1 MSMDLEK
8 IVQYILLTR
17 SDLTREEVLKRIYE
31 KKKSAEGYLLDETA
45 ARIVA
50 SELGVKIPSIET
62 EISWKELSIEKL
74 VSGLNDVTIT
84 GRVIIVYSVRKFS
97 RPDFTESKVARL
109 LIADK
114 IGKIQT
120 VLWDDKAALVE
131 KRKITPGQIIK
142 ILHGY
147 VREGRNGKLE
157 LHVGNGGEIQI
168 SPPDVVES
176 EYPPIESFVEK
187 IGAITGASKTANI
200 AGVVRKV
207 FPVSDFERP
216 DGTQGKVRRLQLQDE
231 TGRIMVVFWNQKVDE
246 LGDVKE
252 GESLR
257 IMNARVKGLA
267 GRQVELHAERN
278 TQIEKTTENFC
289 PDFQVKLVKIGKL
302 RPKMPFVNVLARVA
316 KVEDLRKFKRSNND
330 IGQVLTLHLRDET
343 GRVQLNLWNEKA
355 VLVEEVKP
363 GDIIL
368 VKGAYTRQR
377 FEKLELNLGKKGKIR
392 LNPPLTETEKLLS
405 FMEEKA
411 KSIGEIKE
419 VEGPITIEATVAT
432 TPDIR
437 EVTTSRKEKVK
448 VASFIVAD
456 ATGKINVSLWR
467 QLADRAKGLSVGTRI
482 LLKDVYVKRGFAN
495 QLELTTR
502 ASTKLKVLSK
512 PELKLKNGTNEPQ

>member
-8 IVQYILLTR
+8 IVQRILLTR
-17 SDLTREEVLKRIYE
+17 SDLTRGEVLKRIYE
-31 KKKSAEGYLLDETA
+31 KKRSAEGYLLDETA

-50 SELGVKIPSIET
+50 SELGVEIPSTKT

-97 RPDFTESKVARL
+97 RPDLTESKVARL

-114 IGKIQT
+114 TGRIQT
-120 VLWDDKAALVE
+120 VLWDDKATLVE
-131 KRKITPGQIIK
+131 KGKVTPGLIVK

-176 EYPPIESFVEK
+176 EYPSIDSFVEK
-187 IGAITGASKTANI
+187 IGAITSTSKTANI

-216 DGTQGKVRRLQLQDE
+216 DGTWGKVRRLKLQDE
-231 TGRIMVVFWNQKVDE
+231 TGRITVVFWNQKVDE

-252 GESLR
+252 GECLR
-257 IMNARVKGLA
+257 IMNARVKELA
-267 GRQVELHAERN
+267 GRQVELHAERS
-278 TQIEKTTENFC
+278 TQIEKITEKAFC
-289 PDFQVKLVKIGKL
+289 PDFQVKLVKIREL
-302 RPKMPFVNVLARVA
+302 RPKMPFVNVLAKVV
-316 KVEDLRKFKRSNND
+316 KVEGLRKFKRSNND

-343 GRVQLNLWNEKA
+343 GAVQLNLWDEKA

-363 GDIIL
+363 GDIVL
-368 VKGAYTRQR
+368 VEGAYTRQR

-405 FMEEKA
+405 FVEEKA

-419 VEGPITIEATVAT
+419 GEGPITIEATVVT
-432 TPDIR
+432 TPAIR
-437 EVTTSRKEKVK
+437 EVTTSRKERVK

-467 QLADRAKGLSVGTRI
+467 QLADRAKKLSVGTRI

-502 ASTKLKVLSK
+502 ASTKLEILSN
-512 PELKLKNGTNEPQ
+512 PESKGEKWN

>member
-1 MSMDLEK
+1 MSMDLER
-8 IVQYILLTR
+8 IVQCILLTR
-17 SDLTREEVLKRIYE
+17 SDLTREEVLRRIYE
-31 KKKSAEGYLLDETA
+31 KKRSAEGYLLDETA

-50 SELGVKIPSIET
+50 SELGVEIPSAET

-97 RPDFTESKVARL
+97 RSDLTESKVARL

-114 IGKIQT
+114 TGRIQV
-120 VLWDDKAALVE
+120 VLWDDKADLVE
-131 KRKITPGQIIK
+131 KGRISPGQIVK

-168 SPPDVVES
+168 SPPDVVKS
-176 EYPPIESFVEK
+176 EYPSVDSFVEK
-187 IGAITGASKTANI
+187 IGAVTGASKTVNI

-207 FPVSDFERP
+207 FPVSDFERA

-231 TGRIMVVFWNQKVDE
+231 TGRITMVFWNQKVDE
-246 LGDVKE
+246 LGDIKE
-252 GESLR
+252 GECLR
-257 IMNARVKGLA
+257 IMNARVKELA
-267 GRQVELHAERN
+267 GRQVELHVQRD
-278 TQIEKTTENFC
+278 TQIEKITEKAFC
-289 PDFQVKLVKIGKL
+289 PEFHVELVKIGKL
-302 RPKMPFVNVLARVA
+302 RPKMPFVNVLAKVVRV
-316 KVEDLRKFKRSNND
+316 EELRKFKRSNND

-343 GRVQLNLWNEKA
+343 GTVQLNLWNEKA

-363 GDIIL
+363 GDIVL
-368 VKGAYTRQR
+368 VEGAYTRRR
-377 FEKLELNLGKKGKIR
+377 FEKIELNLGKKGKIR
-392 LNPPLTETEKLLS
+392 LNPPLAETEKLLS
-405 FMEEKA
+405 LVEVKA
-411 KSIGEIKE
+411 KSIGEIKR

-432 TPDIR
+432 TPAIR
-437 EVTTSRKEKVK
+437 EVTTSRKERVK

-467 QLADRAKGLSVGTRI
+467 QLADRAKELSVGTRI

-502 ASTKLKVLSK
+502 ASTKLEILS
-512 PELKLKNGTNEPQ
+512 N